1 MAVDF
6 SRLTV
11 IELRQE
17 LKRRNLPQN
26 GKKADLID
34 RLATFESDRT
44 SPEPTEDDHEA
55 SGSPSEKGVAEDQYS
70 GHSDPPRE
78 EESAEAPHPST
89 TEAAAEAPI
98 ANQDTDNTPAAV
110 IEPAES
116 AEASVQTEALA
127 PEDADEVA
135 RTKPVPVTE
144 IITDAVSRKRRS
156 RSPPPEIESS
166 RKRARPS
173 DDQSGEGDIPQHSSD
188 LPAQS
193 TREDSPAA
201 RPVFTLQ
208 TATGTHAATRE
219 TSPSDKGK
227 HYEPAEE
234 RNWRQ
239 DRAPSPQH
247 YQEQLGNA
255 ADEPIEEFERD
266 VAPAQHPATSALYI
280 KNFMRPLREPMLQD
294 YLIDLAALPGSA
306 PDPSCLVDFHLDQI
320 RTHALVSFNS
330 ISAASRVRTAL
341 HGTVWPNERNRKEL
355 WADFIPEDKVVE
367 WIDRERSEGGRS
379 SNRWE
384 VRYELNEEGTITAN
398 LVNAEM
404 EPIRRNST
412 RQPLGPPPVPTG
424 PARSYPGVEG
434 APLGPRGRGTNHY
447 RQAQMPASAA
457 TTAGDRDRGRDYN
470 DDNDRSVDYKT
481 TRAFPSIQYKPVP
494 EDVAERR
501 LDNMNAHITKDRRRD
516 LGRPEEINRYTFED
530 GDLFVDR
537 GKEAFVGIRPP
548 HRERE
553 RRRMGIGRG
562 GNRGGPPPRRR
573 TPSPRRP
580 ARDDGGYRGGGRRND
595 YDRGYR
601 DRNDDR
607 HDRRDDRDR
616 DFGGRDRYRDEV
628 PRSRFDGQ
636 PLPTFGGGGGGGRG
650 GRWGGGGGGGGRRD
664 RF

>member
-34 RLATFESDRT
+34 RLVTFESDRAA
-44 SPEPTEDDHEA
+44 SEPADNSVDDDHEA
-55 SGSPSEKGVAEDQYS
+55 SGSPPEQGAAEPQDT
-70 GHSDPPRE
+70 GHSDLPPE
-78 EESAEAPHPST
+78 EDSTEAPDPST
-89 TEAAAEAPI
+89 LEAAAQTPPT
-98 ANQDTDNTPAAV
+98 NQEPDTTPAAV
-110 IEPAES
+110 IEPAEP
-116 AEASVQTEALA
+116 AEVPITTEVLASENV
-127 PEDADEVA
+127 PEPAD
-135 RTKPVPVTE
+135 TKPVPATE

-156 RSPPPEIESS
+156 RSPPPENESS

-173 DDQSGEGDIPQHSSD
+173 DDQSGEGNSHQDF
-188 LPAQS
+188 
-193 TREDSPAA
+193 PAA
-201 RPVFTLQ
+201 QPVPVAQ
-208 TATGTHAATRE
+208 TATDAHAATRE
-219 TSPSDKGK
+219 TPQYDKGK
-227 HYEPAEE
+227 HREPSEE
-234 RNWRQ
+234 RDWQQN
-239 DRAPSPQH
+239 RATTPQR
-247 YQEQLGNA
+247 YQERLGDIV
-255 ADEPIEEFERD
+255 DEPIPDFERD

-294 YLIDLAALPGSA
+294 YLIDLAALPGAA
-306 PDPSCLVDFHLDQI
+306 PDPNCLVDFHLDQI
-320 RTHALVSFNS
+320 RTHALVSFS
-330 ISAASRVRTAL
+330 SVSAASRVRTAL

-355 WADFIPEDKVVE
+355 WADFIPEDKVAE

-384 VRYELNEEGTITAN
+384 VHYEPDEEGTITAN

-447 RQAQMPASAA
+447 RQAQMPLSAV
-457 TTAGDRDRGRDYN
+457 TTTGNRDRGRDRDYN
-470 DDNDRSVDYKT
+470 DDNDRSLDYKT
-481 TRAFPSIQYKPVP
+481 TRAHPPLQYRPIS
-494 EDVAERR
+494 EDIAERR
-501 LDNMNAHITKDRRRD
+501 LDNMNAHISRDRHRD
-516 LGRPEEINRYTFED
+516 LGPPDDINRYTFED

-537 GKEAFVGIRPP
+537 GKEAFIGIRPP

-553 RRRMGIGRG
+553 RRRMGFGRG
-562 GNRGGPPPRRR
+562 GGNWGPPPRRR

-580 ARDDGGYRGGGRRND
+580 PRDDGGYRGGRRND
-595 YDRGYR
+595 YDRPYR
-601 DRNDDR
+601 DRDDDR
-607 HDRRDDRDR
+607 RDRRDDRDR
-616 DFGGRDRYRDEV
+616 DYGRDRYRDEV

-636 PLPTFGGGGGGGRG
+636 PLPTFGGGGGRG
-650 GRWGGGGGGGGRRD
+650 GRWGGGGGGRRD